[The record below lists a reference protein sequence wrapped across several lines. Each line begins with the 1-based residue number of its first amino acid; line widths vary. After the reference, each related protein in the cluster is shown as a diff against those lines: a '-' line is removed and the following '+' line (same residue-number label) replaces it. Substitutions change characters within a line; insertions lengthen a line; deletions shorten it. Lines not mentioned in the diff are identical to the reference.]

1 MTDIDK
7 ASIVSDPFNDT
18 HKSAPSLAETS
29 TQASTF
35 STTSCTALVASSSE
49 EHVELNVFNQGTWGM
64 GDKYVTGPDENDIRY
79 VV

>member
-7 ASIVSDPFNDT
+7 ASIVTDPFNDT
-18 HKSAPSLAETS
+18 HKFAPSLAGTS

-35 STTSCTALVASSSE
+35 STASSAALVSSSSDDQI
-49 EHVELNVFNQGTWGM
+49 ELNVFNQGTWGM
-64 GDKYVTGPDENDIRY
+64 GDKYVTGPDEKDIRY